1 MQEKQRFHD
10 TFLLM
15 LLNDIDAARPRE
27 RHVVLQFLVE
37 RQIPFR
43 TAVVQNRPS
52 KIVFQKVHISKIIE
66 QFAVG
71 ERLVGRDAFITRRRL
86 VQRLVQ
92 RLRGFRFLAI
102 ARQLQSFR
110 EELLRLL
117 TETAP
122 LAFRQRFALPM
133 NHDGR

>member
-27 RHVVLQFLVE
+27 RHVVLQLLVE

-43 TAVVQNRPS
+43 AAVIQNRPS
-52 KIVFQKVHISKIIE
+52 KIVFQKIHVTKIIE
-66 QFAVG
+66 QFSVG
-71 ERLVGRDAFITRRRL
+71 ERLVGSDAFITRS
-86 VQRLVQ
+86 RLVQ
-92 RLRGFRFLAI
+92 RLRGFRFLAV
-102 ARQLQSFR
+102 ARQFQSFR

-117 TETAP
+117 AETATF
-122 LAFRQRFALPM
+122 AFRQRFALPI
-133 NHDGR
+133 N